1 MVASLVLLTL
11 TPAAPVPKDPPPP
24 PPPIAVGAKRYV
36 YPPRDVGGGKF
47 VTVDDGHFVE
57 VTIQNVSQDTLSF
70 DSRHELGDLV
80 HMKVTD
86 AKGTQL
92 SEFGYHLMLL
102 CSSRSHPVELKP
114 GASVKVI
121 AHLMQD
127 WKWET
132 RGKPGKY
139 TVRAE
144 FKSGK
149 IKAES
154 AAAFEIEFPK

>member
-1 MVASLVLLTL
+1 V
-11 TPAAPVPKDPPPP
+11 
-24 PPPIAVGAKRYV
+24 VGAKRYA

-47 VTVDDGHFVE
+47 AKVDDGHFVE
-57 VTIQNVSQDTLSF
+57 VTILNTSKEPLSF

-86 AKGTQL
+86 GKGAVL
-92 SEFGYHLMLL
+92 SEFGFHLQLL
-102 CSSRSHPVELKP
+102 CSSRSKEIVLKP
-114 GASVKVI
+114 GESATVI

-127 WKWET
+127 WTWGT

-144 FKSGK
+144 FVSGK
-149 IKAES
+149 IRAQS
-154 AAAFEIEFPK
+154 DAAFEIEFPK